1 MTMAGVKAPRDRT
14 GLLQLLAA
22 LPAADRG
29 AMARARARQAELTKP
44 PGSLGRL
51 EDLAVWL
58 HGWRGSTP
66 RLDRVKVVVF
76 AGWHGSTRH
85 GISAYPAEVTG
96 QMVAN
101 FESGGAAINQLCR
114 SVGAE
119 LAVVAL
125 RPGEPT
131 GDMLTAPAMDE
142 PAMLEALAS
151 GFGAVDP
158 ALDLVAFGEM
168 GIGNTTA
175 AAALCA
181 ALFGGGGADWAG
193 PGTGLDA
200 RGVAHKARFIDEVL
214 ERHPAARNDP
224 WAALAALGGR
234 ELAAI
239 AGAALA
245 ARLYRVPVLLDGF
258 VATAAA
264 AVLARVQDDALAHC
278 CAAHRSAEPG
288 HDRLLARLGLE
299 PLLDLRMRLGE
310 GSGAA
315 LAIALVRAALAC
327 HVGMAT
333 FAAAGVAG
341 ASTSTR

>member
-1 MTMAGVKAPRDRT
+1 MAELIAPRDRT
-14 GLLQLLAA
+14 GLEHLLDR
-22 LPAADRG
+22 LPGADEA
-29 AMARARARQAELTKP
+29 AMAAARARQAELTKP
-44 PGSLGRL
+44 RGSLGRL

-58 HGWRGSTP
+58 HGWRGPSA
-66 RLDRVKVVVF
+66 RLERVKVIVF
-76 AGWHGSTRH
+76 AGWHGAVRH
-85 GISAYPAEVTG
+85 GVSAYPAAVTG

-101 FESGGAAINQLCR
+101 FERGGAAINQLCR
-114 SVGAE
+114 SVGAD

-131 GDMLTAPAMDE
+131 GDMLEQPAMDE
-142 PAMLEALAS
+142 QAMLEALDQGFAS
-151 GFGAVDP
+151 VDP
-158 ALDLVAFGEM
+158 GLDLVAFGEM

-181 ALFGGGGADWAG
+181 ALLGGGGDWAG

-200 RGVAHKARFIDEVL
+200 AGVLRKARFIDRAL
-214 ERHPAARNDP
+214 ARHPAARADP
-224 WAALAALGGR
+224 WVALAALGGR

-239 AGAALA
+239 TGAVLA
-245 ARLYRVPVLLDGF
+245 ARLHRVPVLLDGF

-264 AVLARVQDDALAHC
+264 AVLAKVRDDALAHC
-278 CAAHRSAEPG
+278 WAAHRSAETG
-288 HDRLLARLGLE
+288 HARLLEALGLE

-327 HVGMAT
+327 HAGMAT
-333 FAAAGVAG
+333 FAEAGVAG
-341 ASTSTR
+341 ASTSIK